1 MKIKQNRS
9 EASDKSSLLLYGR
22 QWIDEDDIQA
32 VVDVLHSG
40 RITQGPKIEEFEQAL
55 AKYCGARYAVVVN
68 SGTAALH
75 IACLAAG
82 LKPGDKV
89 ITSPITFLASANCV
103 LYCGGKP
110 VFADIKKESYN
121 INPDEVKRVIISK
134 TRAVIPVHF
143 AGFPC
148 DMEKIKKIA
157 DNHGLIVIEDAC
169 HALSAE
175 WEDSDGRWHKV
186 GSCSHSDMTVFSF
199 HPVKHITTGEGGA
212 ILTNK
217 SELYE
222 KLLLLR
228 NHGITKDPDKFIN
241 KDMAFSSDS
250 FPNPWYYEM
259 QELGFNF
266 RITDMQCALGLF
278 QLKRLDYF
286 TGRRREIARMYSE
299 AFRGIKYIKIPVEKR
314 SQKSAYHIYVLEI
327 DFDSLGKSRSSFM
340 KELRNKGI
348 GTQVHYIPV
357 HTQPYYQS
365 KFHTKWGDCPNAEQY
380 YQKCLSIPLFPSM
393 SDPDIKRV
401 IHEIKGIIK

>member
-82 LKPGDKV
+82 LKPGDEV

-143 AGFPC
+143 AGLPC

-241 KDMAFSSDS
+241 KEINRETMATPS
-250 FPNPWYYEM
+250 PPPV
-259 QELGFNF
+259 
-266 RITDMQCALGLF
+266 RGL
-278 QLKRLDYF
+278 
-286 TGRRREIARMYSE
+286 RRCR
-299 AFRGIKYIKIPVEKR
+299 
-314 SQKSAYHIYVLEI
+314 
-327 DFDSLGKSRSSFM
+327 
-340 KELRNKGI
+340 
-348 GTQVHYIPV
+348 
-357 HTQPYYQS
+357 
-365 KFHTKWGDCPNAEQY
+365 
-380 YQKCLSIPLFPSM
+380 
-393 SDPDIKRV
+393 
-401 IHEIKGIIK
+401 